1 MPREINVILKNMSSW
16 GFISICL
23 EYYLM
28 LNSYH
33 TQINITLEINYLTT
47 INAKYD
53 VYSVCS
59 LTLANKLLIEICL
72 LNCCAVFEFIQAVPL
87 EVISL
92 ERRPEIHCMSKYY
105 TGWLLTQFGIATSEL
120 KGPCF
125 HSLFTETLHWQPTE
139 IKKVCFPPSVLN
151 ITSITGNIRLPLSD
165 MNLIFSYS
173 ASFSSLFITHW
184 STKRIMSKVH

>member
-120 KGPCF
+120 KGACF
-125 HSLFTETLHWQPTE
+125 HFLFTETLH
-139 IKKVCFPPSVLN
+139 
-151 ITSITGNIRLPLSD
+151 
-165 MNLIFSYS
+165 
-173 ASFSSLFITHW
+173 
-184 STKRIMSKVH
+184 